1 MNKTFV
7 NFVVVVF
14 LSLILSG
21 CGAVIHSNVSV
32 FHNLPK
38 NDSQPKVEYSF
49 LKLEGQE
56 NSLEYDTYQ
65 LKIKNHLINNNFIE
79 NENSNLLISIQYG
92 INNGKE
98 KMGSTPIFGQTG
110 VSSSYTSGTVT
121 SYGGGYGSYSGATT
135 YTPTYGV
142 VGSSSHSY
150 TEYTRYLNMYMYDKS
165 SKKVVYE
172 GKVVSSGSTGQ
183 LLPVIDEMMEALFK
197 NFPGE
202 SGKSYSIEV
211 SSVE

>member
-1 MNKTFV
+1 MNKTLVNLAIGVFV
-7 NFVVVVF
+7 
-14 LSLILSG
+14 SLILSG
-21 CGAVIHSNVSV
+21 CGSFVGSNVSV

-38 NDSQPKVEYSF
+38 IDTQSKIEYSF

-65 LKIKNHLINNNFIE
+65 SKIKNQLLKNNFIE
-79 NENSNLLISIQYG
+79 KENSNLLISIQYG

-98 KMGSTPIFGQTG
+98 KIGSTPIFGQTG

-121 SYGGGYGSYSGATT
+121 SYGGGYGSYSGTT
-135 YTPTYGV
+135 NYTPTLGI
-142 VGSSSHSY
+142 VGSSSYSY

-165 SKKVVYE
+165 SKKIVYE
-172 GKVVSSGSTGQ
+172 GKVVSSGSTRQ
-183 LLPVIDEMMEALFK
+183 LLPVIDEMIEALFK

-202 SGKSYSIEV
+202 SGKSNYIEV
-211 SSVE
+211 PMIK